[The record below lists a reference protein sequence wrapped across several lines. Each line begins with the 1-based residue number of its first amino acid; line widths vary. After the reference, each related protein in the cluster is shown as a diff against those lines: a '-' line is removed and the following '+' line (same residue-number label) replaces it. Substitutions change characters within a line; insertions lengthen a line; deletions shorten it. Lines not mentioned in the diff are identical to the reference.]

1 MRIRLGLGWGAG
13 MFLGVWNLL
22 AALVRGAGPLG
33 EAALMTVT
41 TLEAVVAEEDFL
53 PLPLPQRAAAFA
65 AIAW

>member
-1 MRIRLGLGWGAG
+1 

-53 PLPLPQRAAAFA
+53 PLPLPPRAAAFA